1 VASLGRNLFGK
12 VAISKG
18 FSKGAVHYTIEKP
31 QRKEKGRCYPPK
43 PESEKE
49 KKRAKHK
56 NTPAS
61 PEGAGVS
68 AVTQAQQ
75 TRSGGKQEKENK
87 NAVLPGREGKRK
99 ILHAVFDYA
108 VPAFMEQEAQ
118 SP

>member
-1 VASLGRNLFGK
+1 
-12 VAISKG
+12 
-18 FSKGAVHYTIEKP
+18 
-31 QRKEKGRCYPPK
+31 
-43 PESEKE
+43 
-49 KKRAKHK
+49 
-56 NTPAS
+56 
-61 PEGAGVS
+61 VS